1 MKNKRNIFIIN
12 RIFTLL
18 TISLLFIFIIVMGIL
33 FFIIPKKTVSEIEN
47 RKLTEFPKVSLEEL
61 YSGRLFDNL
70 SLYYSDNFVF
80 RDNLVSLSF
89 DLEAK
94 RGIRYDDVKIY
105 GGAQTQGENSGQ
117 KQKCVDEPLKPL
129 KKSNT
134 GNASLKVGEEFIPVQ
149 YVQMIV
155 TNESEY
161 ADLTSEDLKGEQRGP
176 LFMIGDT
183 ALEIF
188 YGNENVALDYANTI
202 NSFRNALPSNVKVFD
217 MVIPTH
223 FEFGLPS
230 KYKETVGRRQ
240 KPFIDEIY
248 SNLSPDIIAVDA
260 YSKIAGRYNKGD
272 YLYFRSD
279 HHWTALGAYFA
290 YTQFIQSAG
299 FEPLGLEKF
308 EKKRIDRFLGTFYS
322 STYDKKLLNNPDYVE
337 YYDPNVP
344 YEMTNYKQDGVT
356 TYKGTLLYENISSDS
371 AGYLVFTGGDIPCAK
386 IRTNNNS
393 GKKIIVFKESYGNA
407 FIPFLVPHYDEIH
420 IADIRTFPFNT
431 LSYIEENKISD
442 VLFMNNIMTSCTP
455 ARVMNIMNLLK

>member
-1 MKNKRNIFIIN
+1 MKNQRKIFIIN
-12 RIFTLL
+12 RLFSLL
-18 TISLLFIFIIVMGIL
+18 TVFLLFVFLVVMGIL

-47 RKLTEFPKVSLEEL
+47 RKLTEFPKVSFEEFF
-61 YSGRLFDNL
+61 SGKLFDNL
-70 SLYYSDNFVF
+70 ALYYSDNFAF
-80 RDNLVSLSF
+80 RDSLVSLSF
-89 DLEAK
+89 DLESK
-94 RGIRYDDVKIY
+94 RGIRYDDVKFY
-105 GGAQTQGENSGQ
+105 GGSQTQGKNESKKIN
-117 KQKCVDEPLKPL
+117 CVDEPLVPL
-129 KKSNT
+129 KKSNQ
-134 GNASLKVGEEFIPVQ
+134 GNTSLKVGEEFIPLQ
-149 YVQMIV
+149 YVQMVV

-188 YGNENVALDYANTI
+188 YGNKNVALDYANTI
-202 NSFRNALPSNVKVFD
+202 NAFRSALPSDIKVYD

-230 KYKETVGRRQ
+230 KYKETVGTRQ

-248 SNLSPDIIAVDA
+248 SNLSPDIVAVDA

-290 YTQFIQSAG
+290 YTQFIQNAG

-308 EKKRIDRFLGTFYS
+308 EKKKIDRFLGTFYS
-322 STYDKKLLNNPDYVE
+322 STYDRKLAGNPDYVE
-337 YYDPNVP
+337 YYDPNVE
-344 YEMTNYKQDGVT
+344 YEMTNYRQDGKT
-356 TYKGTLLYENISSDS
+356 TYKGTVLYENIKSDS
-371 AGYLVFTGGDIPCAK
+371 SGYLVFTGGDIPCAVIK
-386 IRTNNNS
+386 TNNNS
-393 GKKIIVFKESYGNA
+393 GRKIIVFKESYGNA
-407 FIPFLVPHYDEIH
+407 FIPFLLKHYDEIH
-420 IADIRTFPFNT
+420 VADIRTFPFDS
-431 LSYIEENKISD
+431 LSYIKENQISD